1 MRFRD
6 SSALALLLLA
16 GCASDASGPGSAAAV
31 VLRGPSQTLITGQV
45 FGFLAAPDSTLVPL
59 RGAEI
64 VVYRVDSIPV
74 DTVPVDTVPVDS
86 VPPDTM
92 LWSGLRLRRVL
103 PTLTHLDSIPSDT
116 IPVDTIPVDTI
127 PVDTIPPDSNPPPP
141 PVPGCGR
148 TGEIVAR
155 VLTRGGG
162 RFRIAGL
169 PSAKYDLRI
178 TPAPGSP
185 FGETFYCGVH
195 LLERHPV
202 ELTIYLFPK
211 WGVD

>member
-1 MRFRD
+1 MRFRN
-6 SSALALLLLA
+6 SGALVLLLMA
-16 GCASDASGPGSAAAV
+16 GCASDASGPGSAAESA
-31 VLRGPSQTLITGQV
+31 LRGHGQSLITGRV
-45 FGFLAAPDSTLVPL
+45 FGFTPAPDSALVPL

-86 VPPDTM
+86 M
-92 LWSGLRLRRVL
+92 LFGRLALRPFV
-103 PTLTHLDSIPSDT
+103 LDSGMRDT
-116 IPVDTIPVDTI
+116 IPVDTV
-127 PVDTIPPDSNPPPP
+127 PPDTNPPPP
-141 PVPGCGR
+141 PPGCGR
-148 TGEIVAR
+148 TGEVVAR

-169 PSAKYDLRI
+169 PQAKYDLRI
-178 TPAPGSP
+178 TPAAGSP

-202 ELTIYLFPK
+202 ELNIYLFPTR
-211 WGVD
+211 GLD

>member
-6 SSALALLLLA
+6 SSALALLLMV
-16 GCASDASGPGSAAAV
+16 GCASDASGPGGAAAAA
-31 VLRGPSQTLITGQV
+31 LQGKSPTLITGQV
-45 FGFLAAPDSTLVPL
+45 FGFTAAPDSSLEPL

-74 DTVPVDTVPVDS
+74 DTVPVDTVPVDT
-86 VPPDTM
+86 VPVDSMLHSGLALRPFVLDSGMRDTM
-92 LWSGLRLRRVL
+92 
-103 PTLTHLDSIPSDT
+103 
-116 IPVDTIPVDTI
+116 PVDTIPVDTI
-127 PVDTIPPDSNPPPP
+127 PVDTIPPDTNPPPP
-141 PVPGCGR
+141 PPPPGCGR
-148 TGEIVAR
+148 TGEVVAR

-169 PSAKYDLRI
+169 PQAKYDLRI
-178 TPAPGSP
+178 TPAGGSP

-202 ELTIYLFPK
+202 ELTIYLFQK
-211 WGVD
+211 WGVA

>member
-1 MRFRD
+1 MRFRNG
-6 SSALALLLLA
+6 SALAVLLMA
-16 GCASDASGPGSAAAV
+16 GCASDASGPGSAAAAA
-31 VLRGPSQTLITGQV
+31 LRGANQTLISGRVVGLTP
-45 FGFLAAPDSTLVPL
+45 APDSILVPV
-59 RGAEI
+59 RGAEV

-86 VPPDTM
+86 M
-92 LWSGLRLRRVL
+92 LYGGLALRPFV
-103 PTLTHLDSIPSDT
+103 LDSGMRDT
-116 IPVDTIPVDTI
+116 IPVDTM
-127 PVDTIPPDSNPPPP
+127 PPDTNPPPPP

-148 TGEIVAR
+148 TGEVVAR
-155 VLTRGGG
+155 AVTRGGG

-169 PSAKYDLRI
+169 PQAKYDLRI

-195 LLERHPV
+195 LLERQPV
-202 ELTIYLFPK
+202 ELTIYLPWK